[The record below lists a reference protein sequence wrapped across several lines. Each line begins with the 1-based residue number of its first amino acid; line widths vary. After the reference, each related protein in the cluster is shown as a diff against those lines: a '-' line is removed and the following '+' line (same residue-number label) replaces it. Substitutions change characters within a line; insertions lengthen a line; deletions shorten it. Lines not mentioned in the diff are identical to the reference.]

1 MQLRYFMVA
10 LVVPL
15 APALS
20 AAEFYKYRDANGV
33 LRFTDDISEVPE
45 DQRGNLKAYKSV
57 VTPKPTEET
66 AEEQSG
72 PKKSELEAMA
82 QKLEAEKAA
91 LEQEYQ
97 AILDEDRRI
106 KAMAADPNNPPSPE
120 AYNQQLREL
129 RKKID
134 AYDARRRD
142 FQERAA
148 AFDAHVQKQ

>member
-1 MQLRYFMVA
+1 MVV
-10 LVVPL
+10 LVVLIIPGL
-15 APALS
+15 AG
-20 AAEFYKYRDANGV
+20 AEFYKYRDANGV

-45 DQRGNLKAYKSV
+45 DQRAKLKEYKSV
-57 VTPKPTEET
+57 VTPKPVEEVT
-66 AEEQSG
+66 DAQSG

-82 QKLEAEKAA
+82 QKLEAEKTA
-91 LEQEYQ
+91 LEEEYQ
-97 AILDEDRRI
+97 TILDEDRRI
-106 KAMAADPNNPPSPE
+106 KAMTEDPENPPSPE
-120 AYNQQLREL
+120 EYNQQLRAL

>member
-1 MQLRYFMVA
+1 MVV
-10 LVVPL
+10 LVVLLVPGL
-15 APALS
+15 AG
-20 AAEFYKYRDANGV
+20 AEFYKYRDANGV
-33 LRFTDDISEVPE
+33 LRFTDDITEVPE
-45 DQRGNLKAYKSV
+45 DQRPQLKEYKSV
-57 VTPKPTEET
+57 VTPEPAAEATEET
-66 AEEQSG
+66 KG

-91 LEQEYQ
+91 LEAEYQ

-106 KAMAADPNNPPSPE
+106 KAMVGDPENPPSPE
-120 AYNQQLREL
+120 EYNQQLREL